1 MADVGRQIQVRIAAS
16 RPLRGRPSPRLHG
29 RGRKGV
35 DWWPADPHEFLAGG
49 MSKIEWLAG
58 QRARDEA
65 IRNEREFWL
74 PRLESWREEHRD
86 DPRLR
91 AALDQEINRL
101 RRTLGIKQRT
111 PDEIREQ
118 TRRRVQA
125 YRKRQRL
132 HRTDYRPLPSPA

>member
-1 MADVGRQIQVRIAAS
+1 MADVGRQIQVRIAAT

-74 PRLESWREEHRD
+74 PRLENWREEHRD
-86 DPRLR
+86 DPHAQLS
-91 AALDQEINRL
+91 
-101 RRTLGIKQRT
+101 
-111 PDEIREQ
+111 
-118 TRRRVQA
+118 TRRSIACAGHSASSRGHPTRSASRPVA
-125 YRKRQRL
+125 VCRPTVSGKGL
-132 HRTDYRPLPSPA
+132 PRTDYRPLPSPA